1 MTNGE
6 LVHIYLL
13 LVFLLALPFIGG
25 LVTLGLKRR
34 DADVVAGLFSL
45 VVFVLAIILALKAGT
60 RELTFAFG
68 SLPWLGIQEIFG
80 FRVDPLAVIM
90 LLVTTF
96 IGFFVVVYSSFY
108 LSEGNREHPTT
119 NGKGRYYFWL
129 LFFLGAMVGV
139 SISQNFFQFFIF
151 FELTTICS
159 FALIDFYETP
169 RALRAGFTALIT
181 TSLGSLCFLAG
192 LAILAVYAHSFNFE
206 DVRFLAPS
214 IKTAF
219 FILLWIS
226 ALAKGA
232 QVPFQ
237 IWLPQAMEAPTPVSA
252 YLHAA
257 SMVKVGVF
265 LIARMV
271 TTPYASY
278 PESLGVLVSLWALFS
293 MFFALLAFLGA
304 DDIKKLL
311 AYSTIIHIGYI
322 LLGLSLWLMGADIK
336 ALQGGILHIIN
347 HSVSKGLLFLCAGV
361 ISYAT
366 GTRKISELGGL
377 GTKLPVNAIAF
388 TVGVFAVGGFP
399 PFACFFSKFYMILG
413 AISLHNW
420 IGILSAVF
428 MVLESTISLTWYTM
442 ITHRIFMGEER
453 ANLGDIKPIPLFINI
468 ILVFLALATI
478 VAPQLGLEFV
488 KVFEVIR

>member
-25 LVTLGLKRR
+25 LVSLGLKRR

-68 SLPWLGIQEIFG
+68 SLPWLGIQEVFG

-96 IGFFVVVYSSFY
+96 VGFFVVVYSSFY

-192 LAILAVYAHSFNFE
+192 LAILAVYARSFDFE
-206 DVRFLAPS
+206 AVRDLSPS

-237 IWLPQAMEAPTPVSA
+237 IWLPQAMEAPTPISA

-311 AYSTIIHIGYI
+311 AYSTILHIGYI
-322 LLGLSLWLMGADIK
+322 LLGVSLGLMGATL
-336 ALQGGILHIIN
+336 ALRGGILHIIN
-347 HSVSKGLLFLCAGV
+347 HSVAKGLLFLCAGV
-361 ISYAT
+361 VTYIT
-366 GTRKISELGGL
+366 GTRRISELGGL
-377 GTKLPVNAIAF
+377 APRMPIVAETFTIGTLAIA
-388 TVGVFAVGGFP
+388 GVP
-399 PFACFFSKFYMILG
+399 PFACFYSKFYIVLG

-420 IGILSAVF
+420 LGTLAAVF
-428 MVLESTISLTWYTM
+428 TILESTVSLAWFIM
-442 ITHRIFMGEER
+442 VTHRIFMGEER
-453 ANLGDIKPIPLFINI
+453 VKAKEVDPVPFYINSILLLLTLFTIIAPLVG
-468 ILVFLALATI
+468 LYI
-478 VAPQLGLEFV
+478 VKF
-488 KVFEVIR
+488 FEVIQ

>member
-1 MTNGE
+1 
-6 LVHIYLL
+6 
-13 LVFLLALPFIGG
+13 GG
-25 LVTLGLKRR
+25 LVSLAFKRR
-34 DADVVAGLFSL
+34 DADLVAGLFSL
-45 VVFVLAIILALKAGT
+45 VAFVLAIIVSLKAGF
-60 RELTFAFG
+60 RERTFAFG
-68 SLPWLGIQEIFG
+68 SLPWLGIQDVFG
-80 FRVDPLAVIM
+80 FRLDPLAIIM

-96 IGFFVVVYSSFY
+96 IGVFVVIYSSFY
-108 LSEGNREHPTT
+108 LSEGNKEHPTT

-129 LFFLGAMVGV
+129 LFFLGAMIGV
-139 SISQNFFQFFIF
+139 SISPNFFQFFIF

-169 RALRAGFTALIT
+169 RALRAGFVALIT

-192 LAILAVYAHSFNFE
+192 LAILAVYSRSFDF
-206 DVRFLAPS
+206 DAVRFLSPS
-214 IKTAF
+214 LKATF

-237 IWLPQAMEAPTPVSA
+237 IWLPQAMEAPTPISA

-271 TTPYASY
+271 TTPYAHY

-293 MFFALLAFLGA
+293 MLFALLAFLGA

-311 AYSTIIHIGYI
+311 AYSTILHIGYI
-322 LLGLSLWLMGADIK
+322 LLGTSLGLMGAPL

-347 HSVSKGLLFLCAGV
+347 HSVAKGLLFLCAGV
-361 ISYAT
+361 VTYIT
-366 GTRKISELGGL
+366 GTRRISQLGGL
-377 GTKLPVNAIAF
+377 APKMPVVAETFTIGTLAIA
-388 TVGVFAVGGFP
+388 GVP
-399 PFACFFSKFYMILG
+399 PFACFFSKFYIILG

-420 IGILSAVF
+420 LGTSAAVF
-428 MVLESTISLTWYTM
+428 TILESTVSLAWFIM
-442 ITHRIFMGEER
+442 VTHRIFMGEEKEP
-453 ANLGDIKPIPLFINI
+453 AKEVDPVPFYINALLLLLVIFTVIAPL
-468 ILVFLALATI
+468 
-478 VAPQLGLEFV
+478 LGLYIV
-488 KVFEVIR
+488 KVFEVIK